1 MAYITNESEVGF
13 TAINER
19 FIQDLQEKV
28 DIDEV
33 ISSHVSL
40 KRRGKT
46 LVGLCPFHNE
56 KTPSFT
62 VYPDTRSFYCFG
74 CGAGGDVISFVR
86 RIENLDYIEA
96 VKAVAQIAGM
106 SMPEDGYDDTLSKK
120 RMRLLAANR
129 EAARF
134 FNACLMDEKN
144 RFALDYFLKRGLSPN
159 TIRKFGLGYAPND
172 WRKLIEH
179 MRSKGFTEEELVL
192 ANLARRSEKNG
203 RTSCYDNFRNRVM
216 FPIIDLRGNV
226 IAFGGRVMDDSKPKY
241 INTSDTLVYKKS
253 NGVFALNFAKNANE
267 NKLILV
273 EGYMDVIALH
283 QAGFGNAIACLGT
296 AFTSEQANLLSRYA
310 DEVIICYDN
319 DEAGRKATEKALSV
333 LGKTGLKLRVVAM
346 SGGKDADEIIRTHGK
361 ERFAALLNE
370 AANKTE
376 YKLLEERNKYN
387 ILTDDGKL
395 RFLMA
400 AANILAECGSIE
412 SEIYA
417 TRLSNELGVNVES
430 IKAQIRSAKTKLRRS
445 DDVRRKKEQDS
456 MLEKSFA
463 DKNNPERAK
472 NIRAARAEETLIASF
487 MRNPDFYNKLKE
499 KFTPQDFITSF
510 NRRVME
516 CLARKLDE
524 GLDPNLSIFSDSFTP
539 EEMDTVTRI
548 YISSNTLSNTLKEC
562 EDCIEVLKNS
572 AAPKDIKAS
581 ELSDEEFI
589 KLFNKK

>member
-1 MAYITNESEVGF
+1 MVF
-13 TAINER
+13 TAVNER
-19 FIQDLQEKV
+19 FIQDLQERA
-28 DIDEV
+28 DIEQV
-33 ISSHVSL
+33 ISSHVNL

-96 VKAVAQIAGM
+96 VKAVAQLAGM

-129 EAARF
+129 EAARY

-144 RFALDYFLKRGLSPN
+144 RFALDYFLNRGLNAN
-159 TIRKFGLGYAPND
+159 TIRKFGLGYAPNE
-172 WRKLIEH
+172 WSSLIAH

-192 ANLARRSEKNG
+192 ANLARRTEKNG
-203 RTSCYDNFRNRVM
+203 RISCYDNFRNRVM

-253 NGVFALNFAKNANE
+253 NGVFALNFAKNSNE

-319 DEAGRKATEKALSV
+319 DEAGRKATERALSV

-346 SGGKDADEIIRTHGK
+346 SGGKDADEIIRTHGR
-361 ERFAALLNE
+361 ERFASLLSE

-376 YKLLEERNKYN
+376 YRLLEERNKYN

-400 AANILAECGSIE
+400 AANVLAECGSIE

-417 TRLSNELGVNVES
+417 TRLSNELGVNVDS
-430 IKAQIRSAKTKLRRS
+430 IKAQIRSAKAKLRRT
-445 DDVRRKKEQDS
+445 DEVRRKKEQDT
-456 MLEKSFA
+456 MLEKSFE

-472 NIRAARAEETLIASF
+472 NIKAARAEETLIASF
-487 MRNPDFYNKLKE
+487 MRNPDFYGKLKE
-499 KFTPQDFITSF
+499 KFSPQDFVTSF
-510 NRRVME
+510 NRRIME
-516 CLARKLDE
+516 CLAQKLDE
-524 GLDPNLSIFSDSFTP
+524 GLDPNLSIFSNSFTP
-539 EEMDTVTRI
+539 EEMDSITRI
-548 YISSNTLSNTLKEC
+548 YLSANTLSNSLKEC
-562 EDCIEVLKNS
+562 EDCIDVLKKGS
-572 AAPKDIKAS
+572 APKITNAAD
-581 ELSDEEFI
+581 LSDEEFI